1 MIQIK
6 KNEYQ
11 QPTEVREFMVQGII
25 DAFLYASAHFKI
37 FRPYKYNDAD
47 ATLWLRND
55 SDTYKPYF
63 FGYTSQEPKNCLGKI
78 RGCEMK
84 EAFRIIQEAGYY
96 IFKISI
102 RGQLG
107 YIVSEKPFEQ
117 EYGFATR
124 VTEFNDFID

>member
-6 KNEYQ
+6 KNEYK
-11 QPTEVREFMVQGII
+11 QPTEVREYMVQGII
-25 DAFLYASAHFKI
+25 DAFLYASEHFKI
-37 FRPYKYNDAD
+37 FRPYKNNDAD
-47 ATLWLRND
+47 ATLWLRKD
-55 SDTYKPYF
+55 SDKYKPYF
-63 FGYTSQEPKNCLGKI
+63 FRYISQEPKKYLGKI

-107 YIVSEKPFEQ
+107 YIVSEKPFVQ
-117 EYGFATR
+117 EYEFATR